1 MTSKEQLHHAIEH
14 FREWAKRSYPA
25 QPYGEWE
32 TGYEDWESLYAA
44 SRAMLQSESDS
55 WDSQA
60 KNLLLYVIARDN
72 EVGLVTSLLN
82 ESQAFALASFSTAEG
97 EPDAKWQ
104 LAVRLGELPLR
115 DETEK
120 LLLDFAADSN
130 EYVRRRAMMTLADLG
145 CRSAERLV
153 VTAWKTADEYQRMA
167 SLHVLERLNSPHLN
181 EYLELASADGREYLA
196 KMAKRIRETNR

>member
-1 MTSKEQLHHAIEH
+1 MTSKEQLHNAVEH

-25 QPYGEWE
+25 QRFGEWE
-32 TGYEDWESLYAA
+32 TNYEDWESLYTA
-44 SRAMLQSESDS
+44 SRTLLQSESDS
-55 WDSQA
+55 WDSES
-60 KNLLLYVIARDN
+60 KKLLLYVIARDN

-104 LAVRLGELPLR
+104 LAVRLGELPVR
-115 DETEK
+115 DATEQ
-120 LLLDFAADSN
+120 LLLDFATDSN

-145 CRSAERLV
+145 CKSAERLV
-153 VTAWKTADEYQRMA
+153 VAAWNTRDEYQRMA

-181 EYLELASADGREYLA
+181 EYLELASADGREYLV
-196 KMAKRIRETNR
+196 KMAKNIRETNR